1 MSMLVSFTLA
11 ALTLS
16 GMITIE
22 VLIAV
27 SVVQGLVSA
36 FDMPTRQAFVVSLIE
51 DKRDLG
57 NAIALNS
64 SMFNAARLVGPS
76 IAGALIAMS
85 NEGWCFLIDGVSFLA
100 VIAALLAMRVPPF
113 AAPHHAHA
121 SAIKQFTE
129 GWKYAFESTAIR
141 SIIMLIALVCLV
153 GVPYS
158 VLMPIFAAN
167 ILGGGANTLGFLMT
181 ASGGGAL
188 LGALWLA
195 TRRTVHGLTRVIP
208 ISASIFGLALIAF
221 AASRMLW
228 LSLILLVV
236 AGFGLMVQIASSNTL
251 LQTIV
256 EDSKRGRV
264 IAFFLMAFFGTTPI
278 GSLVA
283 GWLSDRFGAP
293 IVIACGGACC
303 VVGAWVL
310 REGLASVHEALTT
323 TFVDAA
329 LIANA
334 GVTAST
340 MAAVPSTSASNS
352 AA

>member
-1 MSMLVSFTLA
+1 
-11 ALTLS
+11 
-16 GMITIE
+16 
-22 VLIAV
+22 
-27 SVVQGLVSA
+27 
-36 FDMPTRQAFVVSLIE
+36 
-51 DKRDLG
+51 

-113 AAPHHAHA
+113 AAPHHAQTTA
-121 SAIKQFTE
+121 TKQFTE
-129 GWKYAFESTAIR
+129 GWKYAFESTTIR

-208 ISASIFGLALIAF
+208 ISASI
-221 AASRMLW
+221 
-228 LSLILLVV
+228 
-236 AGFGLMVQIASSNTL
+236 
-251 LQTIV
+251 
-256 EDSKRGRV
+256 
-264 IAFFLMAFFGTTPI
+264 
-278 GSLVA
+278 
-283 GWLSDRFGAP
+283 
-293 IVIACGGACC
+293 
-303 VVGAWVL
+303 
-310 REGLASVHEALTT
+310 
-323 TFVDAA
+323 
-329 LIANA
+329 
-334 GVTAST
+334 
-340 MAAVPSTSASNS
+340 
-352 AA
+352 